1 LTINKRQGGRGNI
14 PTLMKELKFILN
26 QMWSKDPFMYVIVI
40 LNSIINGVL
49 PFIWIFAPAY
59 VIDNKDKG
67 LEFFIPFFI
76 GLFILTSLM
85 KFLNSFL
92 TGNYRM
98 RMNNLRYGLNTNI
111 INYSLSL
118 SYSKQQDKKY
128 KEIITDAIRS
138 IQYPFDGFGGIILH
152 MPLIFGLII
161 SLIGYLW
168 IFTTLEWWLI
178 IYMIVLTFFS
188 CKFIYKTTFIYD
200 AFWNDI
206 DYTWEQLQ
214 QLNYELQSPISKL
227 DILMYDYN
235 TLFKKYYS
243 SITKHWDNEF
253 VKSNKK
259 TFTLNL
265 KAKAISLI
273 RDIPIFYWLI
283 VNLQNGSIRLS
294 EFYILFTGLFSF
306 VIIVDNLADQSAYL
320 VRDLNLFKYYF
331 KTLDKPVNN
340 YKKVNFSKIDI
351 EFKNVYF
358 KYPKSNTYTLKNI
371 NLKLNNNESIA
382 IVGENGAG
390 KSTLALILA
399 GLYEPSSGEILL
411 NGKDIN
417 SYNIDRKSLVSAVF
431 QDTLVMPYSIREN
444 VAMGTEKKDLSEVY
458 EKTGID
464 KIINEY
470 DNKDEQILLRTL
482 DDNGIDLSG
491 GQKQRL
497 FLARAIN
504 KASSNILI
512 LDEPTAQLDAIA
524 EKELYELYNSM
535 TEDKSS
541 IFISHR
547 LASTKFCDKV
557 IYLKNGNITE
567 EGTHDELMSKNGEYK
582 ELFDIQAKNYKE
594 EANA

>member
-1 LTINKRQGGRGNI
+1 
-14 PTLMKELKFILN
+14 MKELKFILN

-67 LEFFIPFFI
+67 LEFFI

-138 IQYPFDGFGGIILH
+138 IQYPFDGFGGIVLH
-152 MPLIFGLII
+152 MPLIIGLII

-168 IFTTLEWWLI
+168 IFTALEWWLI

-253 VKSNKK
+253 VKSNSKV
-259 TFTLNL
+259 FTLNL

-273 RDIPIFYWLI
+273 RDVPIFYWLI
-283 VNLQNGSIRLS
+283 SNLQNGNIRLS
-294 EFYILFTGLFSF
+294 KFYILFTGLFSF

-444 VAMGTEKKDLSEVY
+444 VAMGTEKKDLSEIY

-524 EKELYELYNSM
+524 EKELYELYNSI

-557 IYLKNGNITE
+557 IYLKNGEITE

-582 ELFDIQAKNYKE
+582 ELFDIQARNYKE

>member
-1 LTINKRQGGRGNI
+1 MTINKRQGGRGNI

-26 QMWSKDPFMYVIVI
+26 QMWSKDPFLYIIVI

-118 SYSKQQDKKY
+118 SYPKQQNKKY

-168 IFTTLEWWLI
+168 IFTALEWWLI

-253 VKSNKK
+253 VKSNSKV
-259 TFTLNL
+259 FTLNL

-273 RDIPIFYWLI
+273 RDVPIFYWLI
-283 VNLQNGSIRLS
+283 SNLQNGNIRLS
-294 EFYILFTGLFSF
+294 KFYILFTGLFSF

-399 GLYEPSSGEILL
+399 GLYEPTSGKILL
-411 NGKDIN
+411 NGEDIN
-417 SYNIDRKSLVSAVF
+417 SYNIDRKDLVSAVF

-444 VAMGTEKKDLSEVY
+444 VAMNTDKKDLSKIY
-458 EKTGID
+458 KKTGLDFLVD
-464 KIINEY
+464 KY

-504 KASSNILI
+504 KSSSHILI

-524 EKELYELYNSM
+524 EKELYELYNSI

-557 IYLKNGNITE
+557 IYLKNCEITE

>member
-1 LTINKRQGGRGNI
+1 MTINKRQGGRRNI

-168 IFTTLEWWLI
+168 IFTALEWWLI

-253 VKSNKK
+253 VKSNSKV
-259 TFTLNL
+259 FTLNL

-273 RDIPIFYWLI
+273 RDVPVFYWLI
-283 VNLQNGSIRLS
+283 SNLQNGNIRLS
-294 EFYILFTGLFSF
+294 KFYILFTSLFSF

-399 GLYEPSSGEILL
+399 GLYEPTSGKILL
-411 NGKDIN
+411 NGEDIN
-417 SYNIDRKSLVSAVF
+417 SYNIDRKDLVSAVF

-444 VAMGTEKKDLSEVY
+444 VAMNTDKKDLSKIY
-458 EKTGID
+458 KKTGLDFLVD
-464 KIINEY
+464 KY
-470 DNKDEQILLRTL
+470 DNEDEQILLRTL

-504 KASSNILI
+504 KSSSHILI

-524 EKELYELYNSM
+524 EKELYELYNSI

-557 IYLKNGNITE
+557 IYLKNGEITE

>member
-1 LTINKRQGGRGNI
+1 MTINKRQGGRGNI

-168 IFTTLEWWLI
+168 IFTALEWWLI

-253 VKSNKK
+253 VKSNSKV
-259 TFTLNL
+259 FTLNL

-273 RDIPIFYWLI
+273 RDVPIFYWLI
-283 VNLQNGSIRLS
+283 SNLQNGNIRLS
-294 EFYILFTGLFSF
+294 KFYILFTGLFSF

-399 GLYEPSSGEILL
+399 GLYEPTSGKILL
-411 NGKDIN
+411 NGEDIN
-417 SYNIDRKSLVSAVF
+417 SYNIDRKDLVSAVF

-444 VAMGTEKKDLSEVY
+444 VAMNTDKKDLSKIY
-458 EKTGID
+458 KKTGLDFLVD
-464 KIINEY
+464 KY

-504 KASSNILI
+504 KSSSHILI

-524 EKELYELYNSM
+524 EKELYELYNSI

-557 IYLKNGNITE
+557 IYLKNCEITE

>member
-1 LTINKRQGGRGNI
+1 
-14 PTLMKELKFILN
+14 MKELKFILN

-168 IFTTLEWWLI
+168 IFTALEWWLI

-253 VKSNKK
+253 VKSNSKV
-259 TFTLNL
+259 FTLNL

-273 RDIPIFYWLI
+273 RDVPIFYWLI
-283 VNLQNGSIRLS
+283 SNLQNGNIRLS
-294 EFYILFTGLFSF
+294 KFYILFTGLFSF

-399 GLYEPSSGEILL
+399 GLYEPTSGKILL
-411 NGKDIN
+411 NGEDIN
-417 SYNIDRKSLVSAVF
+417 SYNIDRKDLVSAVF

-444 VAMGTEKKDLSEVY
+444 VAMNTDKKDLSKIY
-458 EKTGID
+458 KKTGLDFLVD
-464 KIINEY
+464 KY
-470 DNKDEQILLRTL
+470 DNEDEQILLRTL

-504 KASSNILI
+504 KSSSHILI

-524 EKELYELYNSM
+524 EKELYELYNSI

-557 IYLKNGNITE
+557 IYLKNGEITE

>member
-1 LTINKRQGGRGNI
+1 
-14 PTLMKELKFILN
+14 MKELKFILN

-168 IFTTLEWWLI
+168 IFTALEWWLI

-253 VKSNKK
+253 VKSNSKV
-259 TFTLNL
+259 FTLNL

-273 RDIPIFYWLI
+273 RDVPIFYWLI
-283 VNLQNGSIRLS
+283 SNLQNGNIRLS
-294 EFYILFTGLFSF
+294 KFYILFTSLFSF

-399 GLYEPSSGEILL
+399 GLYEPTSGKILL
-411 NGKDIN
+411 NGEDIN
-417 SYNIDRKSLVSAVF
+417 SYNIDRKDLVSAVF

-444 VAMGTEKKDLSEVY
+444 VAMNTDKKDLSKIY
-458 EKTGID
+458 KKTGLDFLVD
-464 KIINEY
+464 KY

-504 KASSNILI
+504 KSSYHILI

-524 EKELYELYNSM
+524 EKELYELYNSI

-557 IYLKNGNITE
+557 IYLKNCEITE

>member
-1 LTINKRQGGRGNI
+1 
-14 PTLMKELKFILN
+14 MKELKFILN

-168 IFTTLEWWLI
+168 IFTALEWWLI

-253 VKSNKK
+253 VKSNSKV
-259 TFTLNL
+259 FTLNL

-273 RDIPIFYWLI
+273 RDVPVFYWLI
-283 VNLQNGSIRLS
+283 SNLQNGNIRLS
-294 EFYILFTGLFSF
+294 KFYILFTSLFSF

-399 GLYEPSSGEILL
+399 GLYEPTSGKILL
-411 NGKDIN
+411 NGEDIN
-417 SYNIDRKSLVSAVF
+417 SYNIDRKDLVSAVF

-444 VAMGTEKKDLSEVY
+444 VAMNTDKKDLSKIY
-458 EKTGID
+458 KKTGLDFLVD
-464 KIINEY
+464 KY
-470 DNKDEQILLRTL
+470 DNEDEQILLRTL

-504 KASSNILI
+504 KSSSHILI

-524 EKELYELYNSM
+524 EKELYELYNSI

-557 IYLKNGNITE
+557 IYLKNGEITE

>member
-1 LTINKRQGGRGNI
+1 MTINKRQGGRGNI

-168 IFTTLEWWLI
+168 IFTALEWWLI

-253 VKSNKK
+253 VKSNSKV
-259 TFTLNL
+259 FTLNL

-273 RDIPIFYWLI
+273 RDVPIFYWLI
-283 VNLQNGSIRLS
+283 SNLQNGNIRLS
-294 EFYILFTGLFSF
+294 KFYILFTGLFSF

-399 GLYEPSSGEILL
+399 GLYEPTSGKILL
-411 NGKDIN
+411 NGEDIN
-417 SYNIDRKSLVSAVF
+417 SYNIDRKDLVSAVF

-444 VAMGTEKKDLSEVY
+444 VAMNTDKKDLSKIY
-458 EKTGID
+458 KKTGLDFLVD
-464 KIINEY
+464 KY

-504 KASSNILI
+504 KSSSHILI

-524 EKELYELYNSM
+524 EKELYELYNSI

-557 IYLKNGNITE
+557 IYLKNGEITE

>member
-1 LTINKRQGGRGNI
+1 
-14 PTLMKELKFILN
+14 MKELKFILN

-168 IFTTLEWWLI
+168 IFTALEWWLI

-253 VKSNKK
+253 VKSNSKV
-259 TFTLNL
+259 FTLNL
-265 KAKAISLI
+265 KAKVISLI
-273 RDIPIFYWLI
+273 RDVPVFYWLI
-283 VNLQNGSIRLS
+283 SNLQNGNIRLS
-294 EFYILFTGLFSF
+294 KFYILFTSLFSF

-399 GLYEPSSGEILL
+399 GLYEPTSGKILL
-411 NGKDIN
+411 NGEDIN
-417 SYNIDRKSLVSAVF
+417 SYNIDRKDLVSAVF

-444 VAMGTEKKDLSEVY
+444 VAMNTDKKDLSKIY
-458 EKTGID
+458 KKTGLDFLVD
-464 KIINEY
+464 KY
-470 DNKDEQILLRTL
+470 DNEDEQILLRTL

-504 KASSNILI
+504 KSSSHILI

-524 EKELYELYNSM
+524 EKELYELYNSI

-557 IYLKNGNITE
+557 IYLKDGEITE

>member
-1 LTINKRQGGRGNI
+1 MTINKRQGGRGKI
-14 PTLMKELKFILN
+14 STLMKELKFILN

-168 IFTTLEWWLI
+168 IFTALEWWLI
-178 IYMIVLTFFS
+178 IYMIVLMFFS

-253 VKSNKK
+253 VKSNSKV
-259 TFTLNL
+259 FTLNL

-273 RDIPIFYWLI
+273 RDVPIFYWLI
-283 VNLQNGSIRLS
+283 SNLQNGNIRLS
-294 EFYILFTGLFSF
+294 KFYILFTSLFSF

-399 GLYEPSSGEILL
+399 GLYEPTSGKILL
-411 NGKDIN
+411 NGEDIN
-417 SYNIDRKSLVSAVF
+417 SYNIDRKDLVSAVF

-444 VAMGTEKKDLSEVY
+444 VAMNTDKKDLSKIY
-458 EKTGID
+458 KKTGLDFLVD
-464 KIINEY
+464 KY

-504 KASSNILI
+504 KSSSHILI

-524 EKELYELYNSM
+524 EKELYELYNSI

-557 IYLKNGNITE
+557 IYLKNGEITE

>member
-1 LTINKRQGGRGNI
+1 LTINKRQGSRGNI

-168 IFTTLEWWLI
+168 IFTALEWWLI

-273 RDIPIFYWLI
+273 RDVPIFYWLI

-504 KASSNILI
+504 KSSSHILI

-524 EKELYELYNSM
+524 EKELYELYNSI

-567 EGTHDELMSKNGEYK
+567 EGTHNELMSKNGEYK
-582 ELFDIQAKNYKE
+582 ELFDIQARNYKE

>member
-1 LTINKRQGGRGNI
+1 MTINKRQGGRGNI

-49 PFIWIFAPAY
+49 PFIWIFTPAY

-118 SYSKQQDKKY
+118 SYPKQQDKKY

-168 IFTTLEWWLI
+168 IFTALEWWLI

-253 VKSNKK
+253 VKSNSKV
-259 TFTLNL
+259 FTLNL

-273 RDIPIFYWLI
+273 RDVPIFYWLI
-283 VNLQNGSIRLS
+283 SNLQNGNIRLS
-294 EFYILFTGLFSF
+294 KFYILFTGLFSF

-399 GLYEPSSGEILL
+399 GLYEPTSGKILL
-411 NGKDIN
+411 NGEDIN
-417 SYNIDRKSLVSAVF
+417 SYNIDRKDLVSAVF

-444 VAMGTEKKDLSEVY
+444 VAMNTDKKDLSKIY
-458 EKTGID
+458 KKTGLDFLVD
-464 KIINEY
+464 KY
-470 DNKDEQILLRTL
+470 DNEDEQILLRTL

-504 KASSNILI
+504 KSSSHILI

-524 EKELYELYNSM
+524 EKELYELYNSI

-557 IYLKNGNITE
+557 IYLKNGEITE

>member
-1 LTINKRQGGRGNI
+1 
-14 PTLMKELKFILN
+14 MKELKFILN

-168 IFTTLEWWLI
+168 IFTALEWWLI

-253 VKSNKK
+253 VKSNSKV
-259 TFTLNL
+259 FTLNL

-273 RDIPIFYWLI
+273 RDVPVFYWLI
-283 VNLQNGSIRLS
+283 SNLQNGNIRLS
-294 EFYILFTGLFSF
+294 KFYILFTSLFSF

-399 GLYEPSSGEILL
+399 GLYEPTSGKILL
-411 NGKDIN
+411 NGEDIN
-417 SYNIDRKSLVSAVF
+417 SYNIDRKDLVSAVF

-444 VAMGTEKKDLSEVY
+444 VAMNTDKKDLSKIY
-458 EKTGID
+458 KKTGLDFLVD
-464 KIINEY
+464 KY
-470 DNKDEQILLRTL
+470 DNEDEQILLRTL

-504 KASSNILI
+504 KSSYHILI

-524 EKELYELYNSM
+524 EKELYELYNSI

-557 IYLKNGNITE
+557 IYLKNGEITE

>member
-1 LTINKRQGGRGNI
+1 
-14 PTLMKELKFILN
+14 MKELKFILN

-138 IQYPFDGFGGIILH
+138 IQYPFDGFGGIVLH

-168 IFTTLEWWLI
+168 IFTALEWWLI

-458 EKTGID
+458 EKTGIN

-524 EKELYELYNSM
+524 EKELYELYNSI

-557 IYLKNGNITE
+557 IYLKNGEITE

-582 ELFDIQAKNYKE
+582 ELFDIQARNYKE

>member
-1 LTINKRQGGRGNI
+1 MTINKRQGGRGNI

-118 SYSKQQDKKY
+118 SYPKQQNKKY

-168 IFTTLEWWLI
+168 IFTALEWWLI

-253 VKSNKK
+253 VKSNSKV
-259 TFTLNL
+259 FTLNL

-273 RDIPIFYWLI
+273 RDVPIFYWLI
-283 VNLQNGSIRLS
+283 SNLQNGNIRLS
-294 EFYILFTGLFSF
+294 KFYILFTGLFSF

-399 GLYEPSSGEILL
+399 GLYEPTSGKILL
-411 NGKDIN
+411 NGEDIN
-417 SYNIDRKSLVSAVF
+417 SYNIDRKDLVSAVF

-444 VAMGTEKKDLSEVY
+444 VAMNTDKKDLSKIY
-458 EKTGID
+458 KKTGLDFLVD
-464 KIINEY
+464 KY
-470 DNKDEQILLRTL
+470 DNEDEQILLRTL

-504 KASSNILI
+504 KSSSHILI

-524 EKELYELYNSM
+524 EKELYELYNSI

-557 IYLKNGNITE
+557 IYLKNGEITE

>member
-1 LTINKRQGGRGNI
+1 MTINKRQGGRGNI

-168 IFTTLEWWLI
+168 IFTALEWWLI

-253 VKSNKK
+253 VKSNSKV
-259 TFTLNL
+259 FTLNL

-273 RDIPIFYWLI
+273 RDVPIFYWLI
-283 VNLQNGSIRLS
+283 SNLQNGNIRLS
-294 EFYILFTGLFSF
+294 KFYILFTSLFSF

-399 GLYEPSSGEILL
+399 GLYEPTSGKILL
-411 NGKDIN
+411 NGEDIN
-417 SYNIDRKSLVSAVF
+417 SYNIDRKDLVSAVF

-444 VAMGTEKKDLSEVY
+444 VAMNTDKKDLSKIY
-458 EKTGID
+458 KKTGLDFLVD
-464 KIINEY
+464 KY

-504 KASSNILI
+504 KSSYHILI

-524 EKELYELYNSM
+524 EKELYELYNSI

-557 IYLKNGNITE
+557 IYLKNGEITE

>member
-1 LTINKRQGGRGNI
+1 MTINKRQGGRGNI

-138 IQYPFDGFGGIILH
+138 IQYPFDGFGGIVLH

-168 IFTTLEWWLI
+168 IFTALEWWLI

-458 EKTGID
+458 EKTGIN

-524 EKELYELYNSM
+524 EKELYELYNSI

-557 IYLKNGNITE
+557 IYLKNGEITE

-582 ELFDIQAKNYKE
+582 ELFDIQARNYKE